1 MIYFLLQNRQR
12 SIITLMTM
20 FAYFYKTMPDFV
32 DILEK
37 ETGVA
42 LSWLEQNE
50 MITNP
55 EEFHA
60 ILLRKN
66 QTNTSGEKTNT
77 YGKIINSEETVNF

>member
-1 MIYFLLQNRQR
+1 
-12 SIITLMTM
+12 
-20 FAYFYKTMPDFV
+20 MPDFV

-60 ILLRKN
+60 ILLRKIK
-66 QTNTSGEKTNT
+66 QILVERKLTL
-77 YGKIINSEETVNF
+77 TVK